1 MSEFLKNNREVILDI
16 AQQAAVS
23 AAVEASEAVLSYW
36 PSPTNPNYD
45 AQATLEI
52 VEKDGGLGDNFVTD
66 ADHLSGDVIRNAI
79 GRYPE
84 LDDIGFRTE
93 ETKDAFTTSS
103 FWWNID
109 EIDGTANFT
118 HGSDQFGI
126 SIGLHD
132 EDGLPV
138 EGILAFP
145 ARQEIIVGRKG
156 QGVKLLNFSGEE
168 LVDLTANTTNL
179 PSNPEAKNL
188 FTAYDLGYKN
198 RAQKLGIGALRLAD
212 QVSAVKCFH
221 STSYAMGELLLGK
234 LDAYFASSPTIYDIG
249 ASAAAIEALGGKVSD
264 LFGEPLNWGA
274 AENGFLAG
282 RTPQIHDQ
290 VLQLLNHQ

>member
-1 MSEFLKNNREVILDI
+1 MSEYLTNNREVILEV

-23 AAVEASEAVLSYW
+23 AAIEASEAVLSYW
-36 PSPTNPNYD
+36 PSPTNSNYD
-45 AQATLEI
+45 SQTSLGI
-52 VEKDGGLGDNFVTD
+52 VEKDSGLGGNFVTH
-66 ADHLSGDVIRNAI
+66 ADQLSGDVIRNAI
-79 GRYPE
+79 NRYPE

-93 ETKDAFTTSS
+93 ETEDTFTASS

-109 EIDGTANFT
+109 EIDGTANFA

-132 EDGLPV
+132 KEGLPV
-138 EGILAFP
+138 EGVLAFP
-145 ARQEIIVGRKG
+145 ARREIIVGSIG

-168 LVDLTANTTNL
+168 LADLTAIASHL
-179 PSNPEAKNL
+179 PSNPEIKTL

-198 RAQKLGIGALRLAD
+198 RAQKLGVGALRLAD

-221 STSYAMGELLLGK
+221 STSYAIGELLLGK
-234 LDAYFASSPTIYDIG
+234 LDAYFTSSPTIYDIG
-249 ASAAAIEALGGKVSD
+249 ASSAAIEALGGKVSD
-264 LFGEPLNWGA
+264 LSGAPINWRV
-274 AENGFLAG
+274 AEHGFVAG

-290 VLQLLNHQ
+290 VLQLLNQE